1 MLLLTPTSLKMRQ
14 RKSRWNPGVWP
25 HIRAWASGPR
35 DAVSQCPHPVL
46 VARTTIQLAKEG
58 ERDPQRLSEGVI
70 RLYRKP
76 AI

>member
-1 MLLLTPTSLKMRQ
+1 M
-14 RKSRWNPGVWP
+14 GF
-25 HIRAWASGPR
+25 
-35 DAVSQCPHPVL
+35 L
-46 VARTTIQLAKEG
+46 VARTIIQLAKEG